1 MSWRRREHPSP
12 LPARAGT
19 PMAAIK
25 INNPGGKHEERALE
39 ISPLWHYHQ
48 FPLFVV
54 SHFISKLQIRL
65 LRTLHNFIN
74 TSHAL
79 PASHPNLLFHLYS
92 FTLSKL
98 CTHTGTLVFL
108 RIWTCKFFDCANRS
122 TLFKLPYFSM
132 MSDDFPPLGLSKP
145 LPVPLPGRRQPQ
157 GKGRGAL

>member
-1 MSWRRREHPSP
+1 MEIVRDRYLNKLLERKENGLVKVVTGIRRC
-12 LPARAGT
+12 
-19 PMAAIK
+19 
-25 INNPGGKHEERALE
+25 GK
-39 ISPLWHYHQ
+39 SY
-48 FPLFVV
+48 
-54 SHFISKLQIRL
+54 
-65 LRTLHNFIN
+65 
-74 TSHAL
+74 
-79 PASHPNLLFHLYS
+79 LLFHLYS

-145 LPVPLPGRRQPQ
+145 LLVPLPGRRQPQ

>member
-1 MSWRRREHPSP
+1 
-12 LPARAGT
+12 
-19 PMAAIK
+19 MAAIK

-79 PASHPNLLFHLYS
+79 PASHPNLLFYLYS

-98 CTHTGTLVFL
+98 CTHTGTHTGTLVFL

-145 LPVPLPGRRQPQ
+145 LRSRFQAAGSPRA
-157 GKGRGAL
+157 RGAELFDGPPPRLNHRKFSIV